1 MKYMNDK
8 STIDSNVLIYAF
20 GNQDDLKKRIAK
32 KILAN
37 CNKISLQAVNETI
50 YVLHRKF
57 NFTIVELDKII
68 QFFNVKFQV
77 KSIDIVTLNKAMM
90 IMEKYNYSFWDSM
103 MLAAALENKCSEL
116 YSEDMQNNQ
125 IIEGT
130 LKIINPFLKTV

>member
-8 STIDSNVLIYAF
+8 STIDSNILIYAF
-20 GNQDDLKKRIAK
+20 GNQDDSKKSIAK
-32 KILAN
+32 KILAD

-57 NFTIVELDKII
+57 NFTLVELDKII
-68 QFFNVKFQV
+68 KFFNDKFEV
-77 KSIDIVTLNKAMM
+77 KSIDIITLKRAMM
-90 IMEKYNYSFWDSM
+90 VMEKYNYSFWDSM
-103 MLAAALENKCSEL
+103 MLAAALENKCSEI

-130 LKIINPFLKTV
+130 LKIINPF

>member
-1 MKYMNDK
+1 M
-8 STIDSNVLIYAF
+8 
-20 GNQDDLKKRIAK
+20 
-32 KILAN
+32 
-37 CNKISLQAVNETI
+37 
-50 YVLHRKF
+50 HRKF

-90 IMEKYNYSFWDSM
+90 VMEKYNYSFWDSM

-130 LKIINPFLKTV
+130 LNIINPFLKTA

>member
-90 IMEKYNYSFWDSM
+90 VMEKYNYSFWDSM

-130 LKIINPFLKTV
+130 LKIINPFLKTA

>member
-1 MKYMNDK
+1 MNDK